1 MKTTNKEFNP
11 KTASEMELVNA
22 VNYLEGMGWRLNHD
36 ASHGRIE
43 GDISDELKNLSTLK
57 NAAVEELKKRTGLSE
72 STKLGDYIRGK
83 LKEQDDIWDAQ
94 WKELSKEGAVFR
106 YKEHENPVFET
117 VRAYLPAHCTMGPNS
132 YILARLHDGKKS
144 FIMLDDRDVP
154 KLIQCKDIKSQCAG
168 AIDDILKISDYIDSN
183 YASNK
188 GKKIDDETK
197 KKWYDLTER
206 GALFIYEPN
215 NVVYKTLKRVN
226 LHGCEQIIEN
236 ELIIGVCQ
244 THRSE
249 LCEFSPYHIPSIR
262 FIPMDTRKYEI
273 RGEKVEFR

>member
-1 MKTTNKEFNP
+1 MGKADKKFNP

-22 VNYLEGMGWRLNHD
+22 VNSLEGIAWRLNHD

-43 GDISDELKNLSTLK
+43 GDIGDELKTLSNFK
-57 NAAVEELKKRTGLSE
+57 DAAVEELKKRTGISE
-72 STKLGDYIRGK
+72 FPKLRDYIRGK
-83 LKEQDDIWDAQ
+83 LKEQDDMWDAQ
-94 WKELSKEGAVFR
+94 WKELSKEGAVFK
-106 YKEHENPVFET
+106 YKDFKNNIFET

-132 YILARLHDGKKS
+132 YILARMHGTK
-144 FIMLDDRDVP
+144 FYHMFDDRKVP
-154 KLIQCKDIKSQCAG
+154 EIVQCKDIKSQCAG

-188 GKKIDDETK
+188 GKKIDDGTK

-215 NVVYKTLKRVN
+215 NVVYKTLEHVN
-226 LHGCEQIIEN
+226 LPDCEQIIKN

-262 FIPMDTRKYEI
+262 FIPMGARYEI